1 MNRIFIF
8 RKISFLI
15 TISLTVIILIFSL
28 NSAPILISII
38 HIPLVA
44 YGLIEKVYI
53 TPRVKELKEKEKKRD
68 KFKVYS
74 KES

>member
-28 NSAPILISII
+28 ILAPILISII
-38 HIPLVA
+38 SIPLVV
-44 YGLIEKVYI
+44 YGLIEKVY
-53 TPRVKELKEKEKKRD
+53 TDPRVKELKEKEKRIKRFN
-68 KFKVYS
+68 KGS
-74 KES
+74 